1 MKQLASIF
9 ILLVLLSFTHNFNPQ
24 SKEITQKYFP
34 DFDYEINTPA
44 FTKKKGFTNYNELMV
59 FLNQLQAS
67 NSDKMQITFIG
78 ESQLGKKVPFVKIS
92 KANNQPK
99 LKVWFQ
105 GGLHGNEMAST
116 ECVLFL
122 LDKILNDPKL
132 AYLLDKIDIAF
143 VPMANID
150 GYEKQDRYAA
160 NGLDLNRDQTKLII
174 KESKFLK
181 QCFSDFNPHVAI
193 DFHEYNP
200 YRKDFAQLGNNGVT
214 SRYDVMF
221 MSSGNLNV
229 PQKLRDFTN
238 EVFIKDAQKALSQL
252 NLSFQEY
259 STTHVEL
266 GELHF
271 SQGSNNARSS
281 ATSYALANTVSTLIE
296 IRGVGIDRTS
306 FKRRIYTGYAIGLS
320 YLETAYQNFNQV
332 LEVLNN
338 ANKEAKL
345 AIVSSK
351 KESSKQQMKFISLE
365 DNEEV
370 SIEVL
375 VKNASK
381 SSPTLSRMY
390 PHAYLILPDN
400 EAVVSRLKILGIKV
414 DTLQNDT
421 LISVES
427 YLINAY
433 KKGNTLEEGVY
444 LQDVKADL
452 VQENIRFVKGTFWV
466 GLNQENANLAIEV
479 LEPEAPNSF
488 VLNSIIPAQLGSKLP
503 IYRFVQK

>member
-1 MKQLASIF
+1 
-9 ILLVLLSFTHNFNPQ
+9 
-24 SKEITQKYFP
+24 
-34 DFDYEINTPA
+34 
-44 FTKKKGFTNYNELMV
+44 
-59 FLNQLQAS
+59 
-67 NSDKMQITFIG
+67 
-78 ESQLGKKVPFVKIS
+78 
-92 KANNQPK
+92 
-99 LKVWFQ
+99 
-105 GGLHGNEMAST
+105 
-116 ECVLFL
+116 
-122 LDKILNDPKL
+122 
-132 AYLLDKIDIAF
+132 
-143 VPMANID
+143 
-150 GYEKQDRYAA
+150 
-160 NGLDLNRDQTKLII
+160 
-174 KESKFLK
+174 
-181 QCFSDFNPHVAI
+181 
-193 DFHEYNP
+193 
-200 YRKDFAQLGNNGVT
+200 
-214 SRYDVMF
+214 